1 MTHAIPATF
10 GIGHYTDEVALT
22 GCTVILFDQARPTA
36 VDIRGGAPGTRET
49 DLLSPGTLV
58 GSVDAI
64 LLTGGS
70 SYGLGAAQGVM
81 DVLRERGRGVMTTAG
96 PVPIVTAAVI
106 FDLAIGK
113 PSWPGPLDA
122 RAACHAVVDPTVAE
136 VGRVGAGT
144 GATTN
149 KMVGTPKPG
158 GFGIASRRVG
168 DVVVWACAVVN
179 AAGAVDGSDPRGT
192 LLENSPILDDRSSTA
207 LVSVV
212 IVGPAD
218 DRTRRRC
225 AVTAHDAMA
234 RKIVPCHTIWDG
246 DVVFVTSDDEGHV
259 NPAEV
264 FRLAVATEL
273 AVEEAIVTAVR

>member
-1 MTHAIPATF
+1 VTSAIPLPF
-10 GIGHYTDEVALT
+10 GVGHYTDEAALT
-22 GCTVILFDQARPTA
+22 GCTVILFDRALPTA

-49 DLLSPGTLV
+49 DLLSPGALV

-70 SYGLGAAQGVM
+70 AYGLGAAQGVM
-81 DVLRERGRGVMTTAG
+81 DVLRERGRGLMTTAG

-106 FDLAIGK
+106 YDLAMGE
-113 PSWPGPLDA
+113 PAWPGPLDA
-122 RAACHAVVDPTVAE
+122 RAACDAVMESSLAE

-149 KMVGTPKPG
+149 KMVCEPKAG
-158 GFGIASRRVG
+158 GVGIASRRVG
-168 DVVVWACAVVN
+168 DIIVWACAVVN
-179 AAGAVDGSDPRGT
+179 AAGAVDGSDPRGA
-192 LLENSPILDDRSSTA
+192 LLEASPILDDRSSTA

-225 AVTAHDAMA
+225 AVAAHDAMA

-246 DVVFVTSDDEGHV
+246 DVVFVTSEDGSHV
-259 NPAEV
+259 SPTEV
-264 FRLAVATEL
+264 TRLAVATEL
-273 AVEEAIVTAVR
+273 AVEAAIVTAVR

>member
-1 MTHAIPATF
+1 
-10 GIGHYTDEVALT
+10 
-22 GCTVILFDQARPTA
+22 
-36 VDIRGGAPGTRET
+36 
-49 DLLSPGTLV
+49 
-58 GSVDAI
+58 
-64 LLTGGS
+64 
-70 SYGLGAAQGVM
+70 M
-81 DVLRERGRGVMTTAG
+81 DVLGERGRGVMTTAG

-106 FDLAIGK
+106 YDLAVGK
-113 PSWPGPLDA
+113 AAWPGPLDA
-122 RAACHAVVDPTVAE
+122 RAACAAAVAPSIAE

-149 KMVGTPKPG
+149 KMVGEPKPG
-158 GFGIASRRVG
+158 GFGIASRHVG

-179 AAGAVDGSDPRGT
+179 AAGAVDGSDPRGA
-192 LLENSPILDDRSSTA
+192 LLEASPILDERSSTA

-225 AVTAHDAMA
+225 AVAAHDAMA

-246 DVVFVTSDDEGHV
+246 DVVFATSEPGVDV
-259 NPAEV
+259 QAAEV
-264 FRLAVATEL
+264 VRFAVATEL

>member
-1 MTHAIPATF
+1 MTDATPVLF
-10 GIGHYTDEVALT
+10 RVGHYTDEVALT
-22 GCTVILFDQARPTA
+22 GCTVILFDRPLPTA

-49 DLLSPGTLV
+49 DLLSPGALV

-70 SYGLGAAQGVM
+70 AYGLGAAQGVM
-81 DVLRERGRGVMTTAG
+81 DVLRERGRGLTTTAG

-106 FDLAIGK
+106 YDLANGEAA
-113 PSWPGPLDA
+113 WPGPLDA
-122 RAACHAVVDPTVAE
+122 RAACEAAVEPSIAG

-144 GATTN
+144 GATTH

-158 GFGIASRRVG
+158 GFGTASREVG
-168 DVVVWACAVVN
+168 DIVVWACAVVN
-179 AAGAVDGSDPRGT
+179 AAGAVDGSDPRES
-192 LLENSPILDDRSSTA
+192 LIAASPILDDRSSTA

-212 IVGPAD
+212 IAGPAD

-225 AVTAHDAMA
+225 AVAAHDAMA

-246 DVVFVTSDDEGHV
+246 DVVFVTSEDGGDVG
-259 NPAEV
+259 PAEV
-264 FRLAVATEL
+264 IRLAVATEL